1 MHKIHISKLLFEYI
15 SLLPAQQTWIPFLVS
30 VGHLHR
36 GAANPRAAP
45 ANAALCARA
54 RACAARTVP
63 ALLKL
68 LTRWW
73 CNAKTPLMID
83 MNFLTASLF
92 LNPHINRTSRPRFSH
107 REQTARMPAGFCRWH
122 RNRDG
127 SLPGGLPRSVLK
139 GGTRGSV
146 RHLRKDQQEER
157 NDLFDCDLRREALAV
172 AWRLPLG
179 PARGCR
185 LAALGSC
192 AGGAYGEPGS
202 GGRGATAA
210 FPWAAERGTRAGF
223 GVAAPADGAP
233 APHGAQSGPPPGCSA
248 AAPGQGR
255 RGAGPGRGSPWPG
268 SGCRAGRPPRCAAG
282 RASRSHRPPGCT
294 GSSPASRRR
303 AGAFRPRRCGTSS
316 RASPGPAAPARP
328 EPPSGRGAGLAQPE
342 PGRVLNER
350 PREPSGAPAL
360 AAAPLARSS
369 LM

>member
-73 CNAKTPLMID
+73 CSAKTPLMIG

-92 LNPHINRTSRPRFSH
+92 LNPHRNRTSRPRFSH

-210 FPWAAERGTRAGF
+210 FPWAAERGTRGLR
-223 GVAAPADGAP
+223 GRGSGGRGARTTRRP
-233 APHGAQSGPPPGCSA
+233 IGA
-248 AAPGQGR
+248 AAGMQRRRPGPGKAGS
-255 RGAGPGRGSPWPG
+255 GAGPRLTLAWKWMPCWKASSLC
-268 SGCRAGRPPRCAAG
+268 SGTRESQPSSTRLYRFFTGIAAAG
-282 RASRSHRPPGCT
+282 GRLQAAAVRDIFAGIARPRSPRP
-294 GSSPASRRR
+294 
-303 AGAFRPRRCGTSS
+303 AGAPQRP
-316 RASPGPAAPARP
+316 
-328 EPPSGRGAGLAQPE
+328 GRGAGAA
-342 PGRVLNER
+342 RAR
-350 PREPSGAPAL
+350 PRFE
-360 AAAPLARSS
+360 
-369 LM
+369 